1 MEFYVLHWMVL
12 LGIACFIMADM
23 IHIYDQKAQF
33 MVMLPKT
40 VGGILKKESKI
51 D

>member
-1 MEFYVLHWMVL
+1 MYNAELWNGCL
-12 LGIACFIMADM
+12 SFIQMSVALN
-23 IHIYDQKAQF
+23 IGCILVK
-33 MVMLPKT
+33 VMLPKT